1 MRDLAAELKALRLY
15 GMAEAWAE
23 LAGPAHGAGVVEEEP
38 VTVTV

>member
-23 LAGPAHGAGVVEEEP
+23 LAGPEQREAARKRVDAESSV
-38 VTVTV
+38 